1 MTETQSP
8 AEVPPL
14 PPGVAA
20 EKLSEAQRDDRVHL
34 EFVVDGELRE
44 TKQIIA
50 EDETDEFENV
60 RTLLCDNAPGTPSPS
75 YGLQID
81 MNGTPTLS
89 KTLTH
94 AFGGRTEVE
103 KFTALEVTPRT
114 EATA

>member
-1 MTETQSP
+1 
-8 AEVPPL
+8 
-14 PPGVAA
+14 
-20 EKLSEAQRDDRVHL
+20 
-34 EFVVDGELRE
+34 
-44 TKQIIA
+44 
-50 EDETDEFENV
+50 
-60 RTLLCDNAPGTPSPS
+60 
-75 YGLQID
+75 